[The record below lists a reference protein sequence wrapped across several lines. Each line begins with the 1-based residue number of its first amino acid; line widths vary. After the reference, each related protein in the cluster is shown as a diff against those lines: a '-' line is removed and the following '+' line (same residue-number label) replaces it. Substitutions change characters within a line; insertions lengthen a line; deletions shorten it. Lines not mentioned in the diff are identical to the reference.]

1 MNPEIKVITDIRKG
15 NKSLENNLLT
25 CLYPLCGKTYKK
37 FKFMNIDEETFKSL
51 FFREV
56 KRTIY
61 NMDLNKISNVT
72 FEKYF
77 SCLFQNKLFEYA
89 SKLTEL
95 GDYSVVTN
103 YINSNCKNTQNKEE
117 ILKNLNS
124 LSLLLKKINC
134 FNEKVLLG
142 VYKES
147 RKLRTYIVQ
156 ILNELEDDE
165 LDVLKNNEYLWKML
179 SFYFELNNIYLE
191 DDIALEIPVNEEEEE
206 NISTE
211 YDTNLVKQYFK
222 EIGKYKILTAPLEK
236 ELFIKY
242 KNGDMKA
249 RELLINS
256 NLRLV
261 ASIARKYL
269 GRGISYMDLI
279 QAGNLGLIDAVEN
292 FDVDRGFRFTTFA
305 TARIIRPILQE
316 IEKHGRNI
324 KLPNKIYTDIQKLTK
339 ITRELTIDLKREP
352 TLEEL
357 AQKMDKSVTEIAELK
372 LIKDDT
378 VSLNKSVSE
387 EDDAV
392 LLDFIKSDENVEE
405 QVMISSVATD
415 LMNFINSGILEPRER
430 DVITYRYGLN
440 GKTPLQLEE
449 IGKILNISRQRV
461 CVIEQKALKKLRI
474 AIKRTSLKELD
485 STKTFDNREQ
495 KLLRFDPARF
505 RNNKQKNNT

>member
-1 MNPEIKVITDIRKG
+1 M
-15 NKSLENNLLT
+15 
-25 CLYPLCGKTYKK
+25 
-37 FKFMNIDEETFKSL
+37 
-51 FFREV
+51 
-56 KRTIY
+56 
-61 NMDLNKISNVT
+61 
-72 FEKYF
+72 
-77 SCLFQNKLFEYA
+77 
-89 SKLTEL
+89 
-95 GDYSVVTN
+95 
-103 YINSNCKNTQNKEE
+103 
-117 ILKNLNS
+117 
-124 LSLLLKKINC
+124 
-134 FNEKVLLG
+134 LLG

-165 LDVLKNNEYLWKML
+165 LDVLKNNEHLWKML

-378 VSLNKSVSE
+378 VSLNKSVTE

-405 QVMISSVATD
+405 QVIISSVATD
-415 LMNFINSGILEPRER
+415 LMDFINSGILEPRER

-449 IGKILNISRQRV
+449 IGKNLNISRQRV

-505 RNNKQKNNT
+505 RNNKQKK

>member
-1 MNPEIKVITDIRKG
+1 MNPEIKVIEDIRKG

-25 CLYPLCGKTYKK
+25 CLYPLCDKTYKK

-72 FEKYF
+72 FKKYF

-142 VYKES
+142 AYKES

-156 ILNELEDDE
+156 ILNELEDNE

-222 EIGKYKILTAPLEK
+222 EIGKYKILTVPLEK

-324 KLPNKIYTDIQKLTK
+324 KLPNKTYTDIQKLTK

-378 VSLNKSVSE
+378 VSLNQSVTE
-387 EDDAV
+387 EYDAV

-415 LMNFINSGILEPRER
+415 LMDFINSGILEPRER

-461 CVIEQKALKKLRI
+461 CVIEQKVLKKLRI
-474 AIKRTSLKELD
+474 AIKRTPLKELD
-485 STKTFDNREQ
+485 PTKTFDNREQ

-505 RNNKQKNNT
+505 HNNKQKK

>member
-1 MNPEIKVITDIRKG
+1 MNPEIKVIEDIRKG

-25 CLYPLCGKTYKK
+25 CLYPLCDKTYKK
-37 FKFMNIDEETFKSL
+37 FNFMNIDEETFKSL

-72 FEKYF
+72 FKKYF

-142 VYKES
+142 AYKES

-156 ILNELEDDE
+156 ILNELEDNE

-222 EIGKYKILTAPLEK
+222 EIGKYKILTVPLEK

-324 KLPNKIYTDIQKLTK
+324 KLPNKTYTDIQKLTK
-339 ITRELTIDLKREP
+339 IARELTIDLKREP

-378 VSLNKSVSE
+378 VSLNKSVTE

-415 LMNFINSGILEPRER
+415 LMDFINSGVLEPRER
-430 DVITYRYGLN
+430 EVITYRYGLN

-474 AIKRTSLKELD
+474 AIKRTPLKELD
-485 STKTFDNREQ
+485 PTKTFDNREQ

-505 RNNKQKNNT
+505 HNNKQKK

>member
-1 MNPEIKVITDIRKG
+1 MNPEIKVIEDIRKG

-25 CLYPLCGKTYKK
+25 CLYPLCDKTYKK

-72 FEKYF
+72 FKKYF

-147 RKLRTYIVQ
+147 RKLRTYIVR

-269 GRGISYMDLI
+269 VRGISYIDLI

-324 KLPNKIYTDIQKLTK
+324 KLPNKTYTDIQKLTK

-378 VSLNKSVSE
+378 VSLNKSVTE

-405 QVMISSVATD
+405 QVVISSVATD
-415 LMNFINSGILEPRER
+415 LMDFINSGVLEPRER
-430 DVITYRYGLN
+430 EVITYRYGLN

-461 CVIEQKALKKLRI
+461 CVIEQKVLKKLRI
-474 AIKRTSLKELD
+474 AIKRTPLKELD
-485 STKTFDNREQ
+485 PTKTFDNREQ

-505 RNNKQKNNT
+505 HNNKQKK

>member
-1 MNPEIKVITDIRKG
+1 MNPEIKVIEDIRKG

-25 CLYPLCGKTYKK
+25 CLYPLCDKTYKK
-37 FKFMNIDEETFKSL
+37 FNFMNIDEETFKSL

-72 FEKYF
+72 FKKYF

-142 VYKES
+142 AYKES

-156 ILNELEDDE
+156 ILNELEDNE

-222 EIGKYKILTAPLEK
+222 EIGKYKILTVPLEK

-242 KNGDMKA
+242 KNGDMKV

-324 KLPNKIYTDIQKLTK
+324 KLPNKTYTDIQKLTK

-378 VSLNKSVSE
+378 VSLNKSVTE

-415 LMNFINSGILEPRER
+415 LMDFINSGVLEPRER
-430 DVITYRYGLN
+430 EVITYRYGLN

-474 AIKRTSLKELD
+474 AIKRTPLKELD
-485 STKTFDNREQ
+485 PTKTFDNREQ

-505 RNNKQKNNT
+505 HNNKQKK

>member
-1 MNPEIKVITDIRKG
+1 MNPEIKVIEDIRKG

-25 CLYPLCGKTYKK
+25 CLYPLCDKTYKK
-37 FKFMNIDEETFKSL
+37 FNFMNIDEETFKSL

-72 FEKYF
+72 FKKYF

-142 VYKES
+142 AYKES

-156 ILNELEDDE
+156 ILNELEDNE

-222 EIGKYKILTAPLEK
+222 EIGKYKILTVPLEK

-305 TARIIRPILQE
+305 TARIISPILQE

-324 KLPNKIYTDIQKLTK
+324 RLPKKTYTDIQNLTK
-339 ITRELTIDLKREP
+339 ITRELTLALKREP

-378 VSLNKSVSE
+378 VSLNKSVNE
-387 EDDAV
+387 EDDAI
-392 LLDFIKSDENVEE
+392 LLDFIKSDESVEK
-405 QVMISSVATD
+405 QVMMSSVATD
-415 LMNFINSGILEPRER
+415 LMAFISSGILDPRER
-430 DVITYRYGLN
+430 DIIIYRYGLN
-440 GKTPLQLEE
+440 GNTQLQQDE

-474 AIKRTSLKELD
+474 AIKRTPLRELNP
-485 STKTFDNREQ
+485 TKTFDNREQ
-495 KLLRFDPARF
+495 KLLKFDPTKFPTNRG
-505 RNNKQKNNT
+505 KK

>member
-1 MNPEIKVITDIRKG
+1 M
-15 NKSLENNLLT
+15 
-25 CLYPLCGKTYKK
+25 
-37 FKFMNIDEETFKSL
+37 
-51 FFREV
+51 
-56 KRTIY
+56 
-61 NMDLNKISNVT
+61 
-72 FEKYF
+72 
-77 SCLFQNKLFEYA
+77 
-89 SKLTEL
+89 
-95 GDYSVVTN
+95 
-103 YINSNCKNTQNKEE
+103 
-117 ILKNLNS
+117 
-124 LSLLLKKINC
+124 
-134 FNEKVLLG
+134 LLG

-165 LDVLKNNEYLWKML
+165 LDVLKNNEHLWKML

-269 GRGISYMDLI
+269 GRGISYIDLI

-324 KLPNKIYTDIQKLTK
+324 KLPNRTYTDIQKLTK

-378 VSLNKSVSE
+378 VSLNKSVTE

-415 LMNFINSGILEPRER
+415 LMDFINSGILEPRER

-485 STKTFDNREQ
+485 SAKTFDNREQ

>member
-1 MNPEIKVITDIRKG
+1 MNPEIKVIEDIRKG

-25 CLYPLCGKTYKK
+25 CLYPLCDKTYKK
-37 FKFMNIDEETFKSL
+37 FNFMNIDEETFKSL

-61 NMDLNKISNVT
+61 NMDLNKISNIT
-72 FEKYF
+72 FKKYF

-142 VYKES
+142 AYKES

-156 ILNELEDDE
+156 ILNELEDNE

-206 NISTE
+206 NIRTE

-222 EIGKYKILTAPLEK
+222 EIGKYKILTVPLEK

-324 KLPNKIYTDIQKLTK
+324 KLPNKTYTDIQKLTK

-378 VSLNKSVSE
+378 VSLNKSVTE

-405 QVMISSVATD
+405 QVVISSVATD
-415 LMNFINSGILEPRER
+415 LMDFINSGVLEPRER
-430 DVITYRYGLN
+430 EVITYRYGLN

-461 CVIEQKALKKLRI
+461 CVIEQKVLKKLRI
-474 AIKRTSLKELD
+474 AIKRTPLKELD
-485 STKTFDNREQ
+485 PTKTFDNREQ

-505 RNNKQKNNT
+505 HNNKQKK

>member
-1 MNPEIKVITDIRKG
+1 MNPEIKVIEDIRKG

-25 CLYPLCGKTYKK
+25 CLYPLCDKTYKK

-72 FEKYF
+72 FKKYF

-156 ILNELEDDE
+156 ILNELEDNE

-378 VSLNKSVSE
+378 VSLNQSVTE
-387 EDDAV
+387 EYDAV

-415 LMNFINSGILEPRER
+415 LMDFINSGILEPRER

-461 CVIEQKALKKLRI
+461 CVIEQKVLKKLRI
-474 AIKRTSLKELD
+474 AIKRTPLKELD
-485 STKTFDNREQ
+485 PTKTFDNREQ

-505 RNNKQKNNT
+505 HNNKQKK

>member
-1 MNPEIKVITDIRKG
+1 MNPEIKVIEDIRKG

-25 CLYPLCGKTYKK
+25 CLYPLCDKTYKK
-37 FKFMNIDEETFKSL
+37 FNFMNIDEETFKSL

-72 FEKYF
+72 FKKYF

-142 VYKES
+142 AYKES

-156 ILNELEDDE
+156 ILNELEDNE

-269 GRGISYMDLI
+269 GRGISYIDLI

-324 KLPNKIYTDIQKLTK
+324 KLPNKTYTDIQKLTK

-378 VSLNKSVSE
+378 VSLNKSVTE

-415 LMNFINSGILEPRER
+415 LMDFINSGVLEPRER
-430 DVITYRYGLN
+430 EVITYRYGLN

-474 AIKRTSLKELD
+474 AIKRTPLKELD
-485 STKTFDNREQ
+485 PTKTFDNREQ

-505 RNNKQKNNT
+505 HNNKQKK

>member
-1 MNPEIKVITDIRKG
+1 M
-15 NKSLENNLLT
+15 
-25 CLYPLCGKTYKK
+25 
-37 FKFMNIDEETFKSL
+37 
-51 FFREV
+51 
-56 KRTIY
+56 
-61 NMDLNKISNVT
+61 
-72 FEKYF
+72 
-77 SCLFQNKLFEYA
+77 
-89 SKLTEL
+89 
-95 GDYSVVTN
+95 
-103 YINSNCKNTQNKEE
+103 
-117 ILKNLNS
+117 
-124 LSLLLKKINC
+124 
-134 FNEKVLLG
+134 LLG

-165 LDVLKNNEYLWKML
+165 LDVLKNNEHLWKML

-378 VSLNKSVSE
+378 VSLNQSVTE
-387 EDDAV
+387 EYDAV

-415 LMNFINSGILEPRER
+415 LMDFINSGILEPRER

>member
-1 MNPEIKVITDIRKG
+1 MNPEIKVIEDIRKG

-25 CLYPLCGKTYKK
+25 CLYPLCDKTYKK
-37 FKFMNIDEETFKSL
+37 FNFMNIDEETFKSL

-61 NMDLNKISNVT
+61 NMDLNKISNIT
-72 FEKYF
+72 FKKYF

-142 VYKES
+142 AYKES

-156 ILNELEDDE
+156 ILNELEDNE

-222 EIGKYKILTAPLEK
+222 EIGKYKILTVPLEK

-324 KLPNKIYTDIQKLTK
+324 KLPNKTYTDIQKLTK

-378 VSLNKSVSE
+378 VSLNKSVTE

-405 QVMISSVATD
+405 QVVISSVATD
-415 LMNFINSGILEPRER
+415 LMDFINSGVLEPRER
-430 DVITYRYGLN
+430 EVITYRYGLN

-461 CVIEQKALKKLRI
+461 CVIEQKVLKKLRI
-474 AIKRTSLKELD
+474 AIKRTPLKELD
-485 STKTFDNREQ
+485 PTKTFDNREQ

-505 RNNKQKNNT
+505 HNNKQKK

>member
-1 MNPEIKVITDIRKG
+1 MNPEIKVIEDIRKG

-25 CLYPLCGKTYKK
+25 CLYPLCDKTYKK

-72 FEKYF
+72 FKKYF

-142 VYKES
+142 AYKES

-156 ILNELEDDE
+156 ILNELEDNE

-222 EIGKYKILTAPLEK
+222 EIGKYKILTVPLEK

-324 KLPNKIYTDIQKLTK
+324 KLPNKTYTDIQKLTK

-378 VSLNKSVSE
+378 VSLNQSVTE
-387 EDDAV
+387 EYDAV

-415 LMNFINSGILEPRER
+415 LMDFINSGILEPRER

-461 CVIEQKALKKLRI
+461 CVIEQKVLKKLRI
-474 AIKRTSLKELD
+474 AIKRTPLKELD
-485 STKTFDNREQ
+485 PTKTFDNREQ

-505 RNNKQKNNT
+505 HNNKQKNNT

>member
-1 MNPEIKVITDIRKG
+1 MNPEIKVIEDIRKG

-25 CLYPLCGKTYKK
+25 CLYPLCDKTYKK
-37 FKFMNIDEETFKSL
+37 FNFMNIDEETFKSL

-72 FEKYF
+72 FKKYF

-142 VYKES
+142 AYKES
-147 RKLRTYIVQ
+147 RKLRTYIVK
-156 ILNELEDDE
+156 ILNELEDNE

-222 EIGKYKILTAPLEK
+222 EIGKYKILTASLEK

-324 KLPNKIYTDIQKLTK
+324 KLPNKTYTDIQKLTK

-357 AQKMDKSVTEIAELK
+357 AQKMDKSVTEIAGLK

-378 VSLNKSVSE
+378 VSLNKSVTE

-415 LMNFINSGILEPRER
+415 LMDFINSGVLEPRER
-430 DVITYRYGLN
+430 EVITYRYGLN

-474 AIKRTSLKELD
+474 AIKRTPLKELD
-485 STKTFDNREQ
+485 PTKTFDNREQ

-505 RNNKQKNNT
+505 HNNKQKK

>member
-1 MNPEIKVITDIRKG
+1 MNPEIKVIEDIRKG

-25 CLYPLCGKTYKK
+25 CLYPLCDKTYKK
-37 FKFMNIDEETFKSL
+37 FNFMNIDEETFKSL

-72 FEKYF
+72 FKKYF

-142 VYKES
+142 AYKES

-156 ILNELEDDE
+156 ILNELEDNE

-222 EIGKYKILTAPLEK
+222 EIGKYKILTVPLEK

-324 KLPNKIYTDIQKLTK
+324 KLPNKTYTDIQKLTK

-378 VSLNKSVSE
+378 VSLNKSVTE

-405 QVMISSVATD
+405 QVVISSVATD
-415 LMNFINSGILEPRER
+415 LMDFINSGVLEPRER
-430 DVITYRYGLN
+430 EVITYRYGLN

-474 AIKRTSLKELD
+474 AIKRTPLKELD
-485 STKTFDNREQ
+485 PTKTFDNREQ

-505 RNNKQKNNT
+505 HNNKQKK

>member
-1 MNPEIKVITDIRKG
+1 MNPEIKVIEDIRKG

-25 CLYPLCGKTYKK
+25 YLYPLCDKTYKK

-142 VYKES
+142 AYKES

-156 ILNELEDDE
+156 ILNELEDNE

-222 EIGKYKILTAPLEK
+222 EIGKYKILTVPLEK

-305 TARIIRPILQE
+305 TARIISPILQE

-324 KLPNKIYTDIQKLTK
+324 KLPNKTYTDIQKLTK
-339 ITRELTIDLKREP
+339 ITRELTIELKREP

-378 VSLNKSVSE
+378 VSLNKSVTE

-415 LMNFINSGILEPRER
+415 LMDFINSGVLEPRER

-474 AIKRTSLKELD
+474 AIKRTPLKELD
-485 STKTFDNREQ
+485 PTKTFDNREQ

-505 RNNKQKNNT
+505 HNNKQKK

>member
-1 MNPEIKVITDIRKG
+1 MNPEIKVIEDIRKG

-25 CLYPLCGKTYKK
+25 CLYPLCDKTYKK
-37 FKFMNIDEETFKSL
+37 FNFMNIDEETFKSL

-61 NMDLNKISNVT
+61 NMDLNKISNIT
-72 FEKYF
+72 FKKYF

-142 VYKES
+142 AYKES

-156 ILNELEDDE
+156 ILNELEDNE

-222 EIGKYKILTAPLEK
+222 EIGKYKILTVPLEK

-324 KLPNKIYTDIQKLTK
+324 KLPNKTYTDIQKLTK

-378 VSLNKSVSE
+378 VSLNKSVTE

-415 LMNFINSGILEPRER
+415 LMDFINSGVLEPRER
-430 DVITYRYGLN
+430 EVITYRYGLN

-474 AIKRTSLKELD
+474 AIKRTPLKELD
-485 STKTFDNREQ
+485 PTKTFDNREQ

-505 RNNKQKNNT
+505 HNNKQKK

>member
-1 MNPEIKVITDIRKG
+1 MNPEIKVIEDIRKG

-25 CLYPLCGKTYKK
+25 CLYPLCDKTYKK
-37 FKFMNIDEETFKSL
+37 FNFMNINEETFKSL

-72 FEKYF
+72 FKKYF

-142 VYKES
+142 AYKES

-156 ILNELEDDE
+156 ILNELEDNE

-222 EIGKYKILTAPLEK
+222 EIGKYKILTVPLEK

-324 KLPNKIYTDIQKLTK
+324 KLPNKTYTDIQKLTK

-378 VSLNKSVSE
+378 VSLNKSVTE

-415 LMNFINSGILEPRER
+415 LMDFINSGVLEPRER

-440 GKTPLQLEE
+440 GKAPLQLEE

-474 AIKRTSLKELD
+474 AIKRTPLKELD
-485 STKTFDNREQ
+485 PTKTFDNREQ

-505 RNNKQKNNT
+505 HNNKQKK

>member
-1 MNPEIKVITDIRKG
+1 
-15 NKSLENNLLT
+15 
-25 CLYPLCGKTYKK
+25 
-37 FKFMNIDEETFKSL
+37 MNIVEETFKSL

-72 FEKYF
+72 FKKYF

-142 VYKES
+142 AYKES

-156 ILNELEDDE
+156 ILNELEDNE

-222 EIGKYKILTAPLEK
+222 EIGKYKILTVPLEK

-324 KLPNKIYTDIQKLTK
+324 KLPNKTYTDIQKLTK

-378 VSLNKSVSE
+378 VSLNKSVTE

-415 LMNFINSGILEPRER
+415 LMDFINSGVLEPRER
-430 DVITYRYGLN
+430 EVITYRYGLN

-474 AIKRTSLKELD
+474 AIKRTPLKELD
-485 STKTFDNREQ
+485 PTKTFDNREQ

-505 RNNKQKNNT
+505 HNNKQKK

>member
-1 MNPEIKVITDIRKG
+1 MNPEIKVIEDIRKG

-25 CLYPLCGKTYKK
+25 CLYPLCDKTYKK
-37 FKFMNIDEETFKSL
+37 FNFMNIDEETFKSL

-72 FEKYF
+72 FKKYF

-142 VYKES
+142 AYKES

-156 ILNELEDDE
+156 ILNELEDNE

-222 EIGKYKILTAPLEK
+222 EIGKYKILTVPLEK

-324 KLPNKIYTDIQKLTK
+324 KLPNRTYTDIQKLTK

-378 VSLNKSVSE
+378 VSLNQSVTE
-387 EDDAV
+387 EYDAV

-415 LMNFINSGILEPRER
+415 LMDFINSGVLEPRER
-430 DVITYRYGLN
+430 EVITYRYGLN

-474 AIKRTSLKELD
+474 AIKRTPLKELD
-485 STKTFDNREQ
+485 PTKTFDNREQ

-505 RNNKQKNNT
+505 HNNKQKK

>member
-1 MNPEIKVITDIRKG
+1 MNPEIKVIEDIRKG

-25 CLYPLCGKTYKK
+25 CLYPLCDKTYKK

-72 FEKYF
+72 FKKYF

-324 KLPNKIYTDIQKLTK
+324 KLPNKTYTDIQKLTK
-339 ITRELTIDLKREP
+339 ITRELTIDLK
-352 TLEEL
+352 
-357 AQKMDKSVTEIAELK
+357 
-372 LIKDDT
+372 
-378 VSLNKSVSE
+378 
-387 EDDAV
+387 
-392 LLDFIKSDENVEE
+392 
-405 QVMISSVATD
+405 
-415 LMNFINSGILEPRER
+415 
-430 DVITYRYGLN
+430 
-440 GKTPLQLEE
+440 
-449 IGKILNISRQRV
+449 
-461 CVIEQKALKKLRI
+461 
-474 AIKRTSLKELD
+474 KE
-485 STKTFDNREQ
+485 SQ
-495 KLLRFDPARF
+495 H
-505 RNNKQKNNT
+505 

>member
-1 MNPEIKVITDIRKG
+1 M
-15 NKSLENNLLT
+15 
-25 CLYPLCGKTYKK
+25 
-37 FKFMNIDEETFKSL
+37 
-51 FFREV
+51 
-56 KRTIY
+56 
-61 NMDLNKISNVT
+61 
-72 FEKYF
+72 
-77 SCLFQNKLFEYA
+77 
-89 SKLTEL
+89 
-95 GDYSVVTN
+95 
-103 YINSNCKNTQNKEE
+103 
-117 ILKNLNS
+117 
-124 LSLLLKKINC
+124 
-134 FNEKVLLG
+134 LLG

-165 LDVLKNNEYLWKML
+165 LDVLKNNEHLWKML

-378 VSLNKSVSE
+378 VSLNKSVTE
-387 EDDAV
+387 EVDAV

-405 QVMISSVATD
+405 QVIISSVATD
-415 LMNFINSGILEPRER
+415 LMDFINSGILEPRER

-449 IGKILNISRQRV
+449 IGKNLNISRQRV

-505 RNNKQKNNT
+505 RNNKQKK

>member
-269 GRGISYMDLI
+269 GRGIS
-279 QAGNLGLIDAVEN
+279 
-292 FDVDRGFRFTTFA
+292 
-305 TARIIRPILQE
+305 
-316 IEKHGRNI
+316 
-324 KLPNKIYTDIQKLTK
+324 
-339 ITRELTIDLKREP
+339 
-352 TLEEL
+352 
-357 AQKMDKSVTEIAELK
+357 
-372 LIKDDT
+372 
-378 VSLNKSVSE
+378 
-387 EDDAV
+387 
-392 LLDFIKSDENVEE
+392 
-405 QVMISSVATD
+405 
-415 LMNFINSGILEPRER
+415 
-430 DVITYRYGLN
+430 
-440 GKTPLQLEE
+440 
-449 IGKILNISRQRV
+449 
-461 CVIEQKALKKLRI
+461 
-474 AIKRTSLKELD
+474 
-485 STKTFDNREQ
+485 
-495 KLLRFDPARF
+495 
-505 RNNKQKNNT
+505 

>member
-1 MNPEIKVITDIRKG
+1 MNPEIKVIEDIRKG

-25 CLYPLCGKTYKK
+25 CLYPLCDKTYKK

-72 FEKYF
+72 FKKYF

-142 VYKES
+142 AYKES

-156 ILNELEDDE
+156 ILNELEDNE

-222 EIGKYKILTAPLEK
+222 EIGKYKILTVPLEK

-378 VSLNKSVSE
+378 VSLNQSVTE

-415 LMNFINSGILEPRER
+415 LMDFINSGILEPRER

-461 CVIEQKALKKLRI
+461 CVIEQKVLKKLRI
-474 AIKRTSLKELD
+474 AIKRTPLKELD
-485 STKTFDNREQ
+485 PTKTFDNREQ

-505 RNNKQKNNT
+505 HNNKQKK

>member
-1 MNPEIKVITDIRKG
+1 M
-15 NKSLENNLLT
+15 
-25 CLYPLCGKTYKK
+25 
-37 FKFMNIDEETFKSL
+37 
-51 FFREV
+51 
-56 KRTIY
+56 
-61 NMDLNKISNVT
+61 
-72 FEKYF
+72 
-77 SCLFQNKLFEYA
+77 
-89 SKLTEL
+89 
-95 GDYSVVTN
+95 
-103 YINSNCKNTQNKEE
+103 
-117 ILKNLNS
+117 
-124 LSLLLKKINC
+124 
-134 FNEKVLLG
+134 LLG
-142 VYKES
+142 VYKGS

-165 LDVLKNNEYLWKML
+165 LDVLKNNEHLWKML

-269 GRGISYMDLI
+269 GRGISYIDLI

-378 VSLNKSVSE
+378 VSLNKSVTE

-415 LMNFINSGILEPRER
+415 LMDFINSGILEPRER

-461 CVIEQKALKKLRI
+461 CVIEQKTLKKLRI

>member
-1 MNPEIKVITDIRKG
+1 
-15 NKSLENNLLT
+15 
-25 CLYPLCGKTYKK
+25 
-37 FKFMNIDEETFKSL
+37 
-51 FFREV
+51 
-56 KRTIY
+56 
-61 NMDLNKISNVT
+61 
-72 FEKYF
+72 
-77 SCLFQNKLFEYA
+77 
-89 SKLTEL
+89 
-95 GDYSVVTN
+95 
-103 YINSNCKNTQNKEE
+103 
-117 ILKNLNS
+117 
-124 LSLLLKKINC
+124 
-134 FNEKVLLG
+134 
-142 VYKES
+142 
-147 RKLRTYIVQ
+147 
-156 ILNELEDDE
+156 
-165 LDVLKNNEYLWKML
+165 ML

-222 EIGKYKILTAPLEK
+222 EISKYKILTAPLEK

-324 KLPNKIYTDIQKLTK
+324 KLPNRTYTDIQKLTK

-378 VSLNKSVSE
+378 VSLNKSVTE

-415 LMNFINSGILEPRER
+415 LMDFINSGILEPRER

-461 CVIEQKALKKLRI
+461 CVIEQKTLKKLRI

>member
-1 MNPEIKVITDIRKG
+1 MNPEIKVIKDIRKG

-72 FEKYF
+72 FKKYF

-147 RKLRTYIVQ
+147 RKLRTYIVR

-269 GRGISYMDLI
+269 VRGISYIDLI

-378 VSLNKSVSE
+378 VSLNQSVTE
-387 EDDAV
+387 EYDAV

-415 LMNFINSGILEPRER
+415 LMDFINSGILEPRER

-461 CVIEQKALKKLRI
+461 CVIEQKVLKKLRI
-474 AIKRTSLKELD
+474 AIKRTPLKELD
-485 STKTFDNREQ
+485 PTKTFDNREQ

-505 RNNKQKNNT
+505 HNNKQKK

>member
-1 MNPEIKVITDIRKG
+1 MNPEIKVIEDIRKG

-25 CLYPLCGKTYKK
+25 CLYPLCDKTYKK

-72 FEKYF
+72 FKKYF

-142 VYKES
+142 AYKES

-156 ILNELEDDE
+156 ILNELEDNE

-222 EIGKYKILTAPLEK
+222 EIGKYKILTVPLEK

-378 VSLNKSVSE
+378 VSLNQSVTE
-387 EDDAV
+387 EYDAV

-415 LMNFINSGILEPRER
+415 LMDFINSGILEPRER

-461 CVIEQKALKKLRI
+461 CVIEQKVLKKLRI
-474 AIKRTSLKELD
+474 AIKRTPLKELD
-485 STKTFDNREQ
+485 PTKTFDNREQ

-505 RNNKQKNNT
+505 HNNKQKK

>member
-1 MNPEIKVITDIRKG
+1 
-15 NKSLENNLLT
+15 
-25 CLYPLCGKTYKK
+25 
-37 FKFMNIDEETFKSL
+37 MNIDEETFKSL

-77 SCLFQNKLFEYA
+77 SCLFQNKLLEYA

-165 LDVLKNNEYLWKML
+165 LDVLKNNEHLWKML

-222 EIGKYKILTAPLEK
+222 EISKYKILTAPLEK

-279 QAGNLGLIDAVEN
+279 LGLIDAVEN

-324 KLPNKIYTDIQKLTK
+324 KLPNRTYTDIQKLTK

-378 VSLNKSVSE
+378 VSLNKSVTE

-415 LMNFINSGILEPRER
+415 LMDFINSGILEPRER

-461 CVIEQKALKKLRI
+461 CVIEQKTLKKLRI

>member
-1 MNPEIKVITDIRKG
+1 M
-15 NKSLENNLLT
+15 
-25 CLYPLCGKTYKK
+25 
-37 FKFMNIDEETFKSL
+37 
-51 FFREV
+51 
-56 KRTIY
+56 
-61 NMDLNKISNVT
+61 
-72 FEKYF
+72 
-77 SCLFQNKLFEYA
+77 
-89 SKLTEL
+89 
-95 GDYSVVTN
+95 
-103 YINSNCKNTQNKEE
+103 
-117 ILKNLNS
+117 
-124 LSLLLKKINC
+124 
-134 FNEKVLLG
+134 LLG
-142 VYKES
+142 AYKES

-156 ILNELEDDE
+156 ILNELEDNE

-222 EIGKYKILTAPLEK
+222 EIGKYKILTVPLEK

-324 KLPNKIYTDIQKLTK
+324 KLPNKTYTDIQKLTK
-339 ITRELTIDLKREP
+339 IARELTIDLKREP

-378 VSLNKSVSE
+378 VSLNKSVTE

-415 LMNFINSGILEPRER
+415 LMDFINSGILEPRER

>member
-1 MNPEIKVITDIRKG
+1 MNPEIKVIEDIRKG

-25 CLYPLCGKTYKK
+25 CLYPLCDKTYKK
-37 FKFMNIDEETFKSL
+37 FNFMNIDEETFKSL

-72 FEKYF
+72 FKKYF

-142 VYKES
+142 AYKES

-156 ILNELEDDE
+156 ILNELEDNE

-222 EIGKYKILTAPLEK
+222 EIGKYKILTVPLEK

-324 KLPNKIYTDIQKLTK
+324 KLPNKTYTDIQKLTK

-378 VSLNKSVSE
+378 VSLNKSVTE

-415 LMNFINSGILEPRER
+415 LMDFINSGVLEPRER
-430 DVITYRYGLN
+430 EVITYRYGLN

-474 AIKRTSLKELD
+474 AIKRTPLKELD
-485 STKTFDNREQ
+485 PTKTFDNREQ

-505 RNNKQKNNT
+505 HNNKQKK

>member
-1 MNPEIKVITDIRKG
+1 MNPEIKVIEDIRKG

-25 CLYPLCGKTYKK
+25 CLYPLCDKTYKK
-37 FKFMNIDEETFKSL
+37 FNFMNIDEETFKSL

-72 FEKYF
+72 FKKYF

-142 VYKES
+142 AYKES
-147 RKLRTYIVQ
+147 RKLRTYIVK
-156 ILNELEDDE
+156 ILNELEDNE

-222 EIGKYKILTAPLEK
+222 EIGKYKILTVPLEK

-269 GRGISYMDLI
+269 GRGISYIDLI

-324 KLPNKIYTDIQKLTK
+324 KLPNRTYTDIQKLTK

-378 VSLNKSVSE
+378 VSLNKSVTE

-415 LMNFINSGILEPRER
+415 LMDFINSGVLEPRER
-430 DVITYRYGLN
+430 EVITYRYGLN

-474 AIKRTSLKELD
+474 AIKRTPLKELNP
-485 STKTFDNREQ
+485 TKTFDNREQ

-505 RNNKQKNNT
+505 HNNKQKK

>member
-1 MNPEIKVITDIRKG
+1 
-15 NKSLENNLLT
+15 
-25 CLYPLCGKTYKK
+25 
-37 FKFMNIDEETFKSL
+37 
-51 FFREV
+51 
-56 KRTIY
+56 
-61 NMDLNKISNVT
+61 
-72 FEKYF
+72 
-77 SCLFQNKLFEYA
+77 
-89 SKLTEL
+89 
-95 GDYSVVTN
+95 
-103 YINSNCKNTQNKEE
+103 
-117 ILKNLNS
+117 
-124 LSLLLKKINC
+124 
-134 FNEKVLLG
+134 
-142 VYKES
+142 
-147 RKLRTYIVQ
+147 
-156 ILNELEDDE
+156 
-165 LDVLKNNEYLWKML
+165 ML

-269 GRGISYMDLI
+269 GRGISYIDLI

-378 VSLNKSVSE
+378 VSLNQSVTE
-387 EDDAV
+387 EYDAV

-415 LMNFINSGILEPRER
+415 LMDFINSGILEPRER

-485 STKTFDNREQ
+485 SAKTFDNREQ

>member
-1 MNPEIKVITDIRKG
+1 MNPEIKVIKDIRKG

-72 FEKYF
+72 FKKYF

-142 VYKES
+142 AYKES

-156 ILNELEDDE
+156 ILNELEDNE

-179 SFYFELNNIYLE
+179 SFYLELNNIYLE

-222 EIGKYKILTAPLEK
+222 EIGKYKILTVPLEK

-378 VSLNKSVSE
+378 VSLNQSVTE
-387 EDDAV
+387 EYDAV

-415 LMNFINSGILEPRER
+415 LMDFINSGILEPRER

-461 CVIEQKALKKLRI
+461 CVIEQKVLKKLRI
-474 AIKRTSLKELD
+474 AIKRTPLKELD
-485 STKTFDNREQ
+485 PTKTFDNREQ

-505 RNNKQKNNT
+505 HNNKQKK

>member
-77 SCLFQNKLFEYA
+77 SCLFQNKLLEYA

-165 LDVLKNNEYLWKML
+165 LDVLKNNQYLWKML

-222 EIGKYKILTAPLEK
+222 EIGKYKILT
-236 ELFIKY
+236 
-242 KNGDMKA
+242 
-249 RELLINS
+249 
-256 NLRLV
+256 
-261 ASIARKYL
+261 
-269 GRGISYMDLI
+269 
-279 QAGNLGLIDAVEN
+279 
-292 FDVDRGFRFTTFA
+292 
-305 TARIIRPILQE
+305 
-316 IEKHGRNI
+316 
-324 KLPNKIYTDIQKLTK
+324 
-339 ITRELTIDLKREP
+339 
-352 TLEEL
+352 
-357 AQKMDKSVTEIAELK
+357 VT
-372 LIKDDT
+372 
-378 VSLNKSVSE
+378 
-387 EDDAV
+387 
-392 LLDFIKSDENVEE
+392 
-405 QVMISSVATD
+405 
-415 LMNFINSGILEPRER
+415 
-430 DVITYRYGLN
+430 
-440 GKTPLQLEE
+440 
-449 IGKILNISRQRV
+449 
-461 CVIEQKALKKLRI
+461 
-474 AIKRTSLKELD
+474 
-485 STKTFDNREQ
+485 
-495 KLLRFDPARF
+495 
-505 RNNKQKNNT
+505 

>member
-1 MNPEIKVITDIRKG
+1 MNPEIKVIEDIRKG

-25 CLYPLCGKTYKK
+25 CLYPLCDKTYKK
-37 FKFMNIDEETFKSL
+37 FNFMNIDEETFKSL

-72 FEKYF
+72 FKKYF

-142 VYKES
+142 AYKES
-147 RKLRTYIVQ
+147 RKLRTYIVK
-156 ILNELEDDE
+156 ILNELEDNE

-222 EIGKYKILTAPLEK
+222 EIGKYKILTVPLEK

-324 KLPNKIYTDIQKLTK
+324 KLPNKTYTDIQKLTK

-378 VSLNKSVSE
+378 VSLNKSVTE

-415 LMNFINSGILEPRER
+415 LMDFINSGVLEPRER
-430 DVITYRYGLN
+430 EVITYRYGLN

-474 AIKRTSLKELD
+474 AIKRTPLKELD
-485 STKTFDNREQ
+485 PTKTFDNREQ

-505 RNNKQKNNT
+505 HNNKQKK

>member
-1 MNPEIKVITDIRKG
+1 MNPEIKVIEDIRKG

-25 CLYPLCGKTYKK
+25 CLYPLCDKTYKK

-72 FEKYF
+72 FKKYF

-142 VYKES
+142 AYKES

-156 ILNELEDDE
+156 ILNELEDNE

-222 EIGKYKILTAPLEK
+222 EIGKYKILTVPLEK

-324 KLPNKIYTDIQKLTK
+324 KLPNKTYTDIQKLTK

-378 VSLNKSVSE
+378 VSLNKSVTE

-405 QVMISSVATD
+405 QVVISSVATD
-415 LMNFINSGILEPRER
+415 LMDFINSGVLEPRER
-430 DVITYRYGLN
+430 EVITYRYGLN

-461 CVIEQKALKKLRI
+461 CVIEQKVLKKLRI
-474 AIKRTSLKELD
+474 AIKRTPLKELD
-485 STKTFDNREQ
+485 PTKTFDNREQ

-505 RNNKQKNNT
+505 HNNKQKK